1 MKRKTFFKHR
11 QRQLKFGDYMLDIA
25 KYTSTTILVS
35 TFFKDQ
41 FNMTGENTLIAVVL
55 ILITLSIGLTLHTDE
70 PIKKKK

>member
-1 MKRKTFFKHR
+1 
-11 QRQLKFGDYMLDIA
+11 MLDIA